1 MIVRN
6 PEARIK
12 YLEEEIKVRERRINR
27 ALRPGVDYLSDEEI
41 IDLRNEVLIICDE
54 IEELEE
60 AAEKGKEIIK

>member
-41 IDLRNEVLIICDE
+41 IDLREEVLRICDE

-60 AAEKGKEIIK
+60 AAEKGKEIVK